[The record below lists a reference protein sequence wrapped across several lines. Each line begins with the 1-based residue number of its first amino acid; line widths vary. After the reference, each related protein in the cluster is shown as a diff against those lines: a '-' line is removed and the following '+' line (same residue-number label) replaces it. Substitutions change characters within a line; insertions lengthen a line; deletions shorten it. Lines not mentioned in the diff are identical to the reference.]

1 MTNDKSQHF
10 VVIIGGAV
18 AGSEAAFQL
27 TQRGVLCV
35 VVEQNERPYGKVED
49 GLPRWHE
56 KLRLQEEKK
65 IDDKL
70 SHPAV
75 HFVPRTKVGV
85 DLTLDEILSW
95 GVSAVVFAN
104 GAWRDRPLPLPGIDQ
119 FVGKGFCY
127 QNALVYMFNH
137 YLEPGYK
144 GPLYELADGALVV
157 GGGLGSLDVVKI
169 LMLETVVRALE
180 ARGRRVELYEL
191 EHAGIKKGLGE
202 LGLTLSDLN
211 LKGCTLIYRRRTED
225 MPVAQPDENATPEQ
239 METTR
244 ATRRKLLNNFSQK
257 YLFTFQNQRTPAAYL
272 AEDGHLTGLRLAATE
287 ANNGRLI
294 MVPGSEYEFRSSLVV
309 SSIGSIP
316 EPIPGIQ
323 MNGEVYRIKDES
335 TGEVEG
341 HERVFAVGNAVT
353 GRGNILASR
362 RHGRVVSQHM
372 LEHYL
377 QGTASGYEEVL
388 QDAASE
394 MAAKMSAMV
403 ERLARQAPPSPA
415 TVAAAL
421 ARVKSLQKRVGYSDG
436 YAQWIERV
444 RPKLA

>member
-1 MTNDKSQHF
+1 MADQDWQHL

-35 VVEQNERPYGKVED
+35 VVEQNDRPYGKVED

-65 IDDKL
+65 IDEKL

-85 DLTLDEILSW
+85 DLTLEEILSW
-95 GVSAVVFAN
+95 DVSAVVFAN

-119 FVGKGFCY
+119 FIGKGFCY
-127 QNALVYMFNH
+127 QNPLVYMFNH
-137 YLEPGYK
+137 YLEPDYR
-144 GPLYELADGALVV
+144 GPLFEPVGGALVV

-180 ARGRRVELYEL
+180 ARGKQVGLYEL
-191 EHAGIKKGLGE
+191 EHAGIRKGLGE
-202 LGLTLSDLN
+202 LGLTLSDLR

-244 ATRRKLLNNFSQK
+244 ATRRKLLNNFAQK
-257 YLFTFQNQRTPAAYL
+257 YLFNFQSQRMPVAYL
-272 AEDGHLTGLRLAATE
+272 AEDGCLKGLRLAATE

-294 MVPGSEYEFRSSLVV
+294 LVPGSGYEFRSPLVV

-316 EPIPGIQ
+316 EPVPGIQ
-323 MNGEVYRIKDES
+323 MDGEVYRIKDES

-372 LEHYL
+372 IEHYL

-394 MAAKMSAMV
+394 MAAKISAV
-403 ERLARQAPPSPA
+403 ARQLAQQAPPSPETVTA
-415 TVAAAL
+415 TL
-421 ARVKSLQKRVGYSDG
+421 ARVKALQKRVGYSG
-436 YAQWIERV
+436 TYAQWIERV
-444 RPKLA
+444 RPPLV